1 MSNSNSNNDLIK
13 WKAGT
18 VIYNFND
25 KSDYAYFLKKGEIEI
40 ISEKG
45 TRVGFINDNEVFG
58 ESSILLGTKR
68 TVTAKATQDSEGIK
82 IPQEKLLKEFNKSST
97 LIKAILR
104 STCIRLTNLNNTI
117 KKNLENE
124 N

>member
-1 MSNSNSNNDLIK
+1 MTNLIMHIFK
-13 WKAGT
+13 KRRNRNY
-18 VIYNFND
+18 IRKRN
-25 KSDYAYFLKKGEIEI
+25 KSW
-40 ISEKG
+40 
-45 TRVGFINDNEVFG
+45 FINDNEVFG

-117 KKNLENE
+117 KKI
-124 N
+124 